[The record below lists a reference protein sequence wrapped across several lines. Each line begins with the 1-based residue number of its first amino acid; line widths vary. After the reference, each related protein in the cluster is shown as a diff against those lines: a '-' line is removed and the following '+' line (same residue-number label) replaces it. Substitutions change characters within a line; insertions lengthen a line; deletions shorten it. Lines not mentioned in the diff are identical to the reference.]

1 METEKRPIVLSGIQ
15 PTGILNIG
23 TYLGALKNWVELQET
38 HDCIFLIVDLHSL
51 TIEQH
56 PASLRKRCLDFVAQY
71 IACGIDPEK
80 STVAIQSHVPQHAEL
95 GWVLNTMTYMGE
107 LNRMTQFKDK
117 SKKHE
122 ANINVGLFSYPSLMA
137 ADILLYQTDLVPVG
151 ADQKQHLELC
161 RNLAQR
167 FNNRYSP
174 TFKVPEPF
182 IPKQGARIMSL
193 QEPENKM
200 SKSDENENAS
210 VNLMDSPDVI
220 RRKLKRAVTDSGK
233 EIRYDESR
241 PGLANLLTI
250 YSVLSGHSMGEVE
263 AHFEGKMYSALKEE
277 LGELMVESLKP
288 VQQRYAEISGDKSYL
303 EQTLARGAQNCQ
315 HRARKTLSK
324 VYKKVGLVQPA
335 RPKQ

>member
-23 TYLGALKNWVELQET
+23 TYLGALKNWVELQQT

-51 TIEQH
+51 TVDQV

-71 IACGIDPEK
+71 IACGIDPEQ
-80 STVAIQSHVPQHAEL
+80 STIAIQSHIPQHAEL

-117 SKKHE
+117 SKQHE

-161 RNLAQR
+161 RNIAQR
-167 FNNRYSP
+167 FNNRFSP

-200 SKSDENENAS
+200 SKSDSNENAS

-233 EIRYDESR
+233 DIRYDESR

-250 YSVLSGHSMGEVE
+250 YSVLSGDSIAQVE

-277 LGELMVESLKP
+277 LGELMVESLRP
-288 VQQRYAEISGDKSYL
+288 VQERYAQISGDKKYL
-303 EQTLARGAQNCQ
+303 EETLARGAQNCQ

-324 VYKKVGLVQPA
+324 VYKKVGLVPPA
-335 RPKQ
+335 RIKN

>member
-71 IACGIDPEK
+71 IACGIAPDK
-80 STVAIQSHVPQHAEL
+80 STIAIQSHIPQHAEL

-210 VNLMDSPDVI
+210 VNLMDPPDVI

-250 YSVLSGHSMGEVE
+250 YSVLSGTSVE
-263 AHFEGKMYSALKEE
+263 AVEQHFEGKMYSALKEE

-288 VQQRYAEISGDKSYL
+288 VQDRYAEISSDKKYL
-303 EQTLARGAQNCQ
+303 EETLAKGAQNCQ
-315 HRARKTLSK
+315 YRARKTLSK

-335 RPKQ
+335 RPKT